1 MSFWERTRGWETA
14 LHAEVEG
21 ADRAWQKGA
30 ALLWMCNCVLR
41 MTGSDPLDH
50 LPAEMGMSRIK
61 IARQMDLPSLAKA
74 LSWEEIAPAFA
85 KRGDVVL
92 VEGLPGV
99 VALDGRRAWVVR
111 KGKRRPGA
119 SDMKNATRA
128 WRIG

>member
-1 MSFWERTRGWETA
+1 MSWWERQQGWEQA
-14 LHAEVEG
+14 LHAEAVG
-21 ADRAWQKGA
+21 ADRVWQKGV

-41 MTGSDPLDH
+41 MTGTDPLSH
-50 LPAEMGMSRIK
+50 LPAEAGMSRIK
-61 IARQMDLPSLAKA
+61 VARQMDLPSLAA
-74 LSWEEIAPAFA
+74 AMQWEEIAPTFA

-119 SDMKNATRA
+119 SDMKHATRA